1 MRAFNSIVVK
11 LWLTIIIIVTA
22 VLLILSITL
31 SYYFKN
37 YALNNTE
44 NQLQRDLSR
53 IESDILLNHST
64 DIDDKLINIED
75 NLMIYNNGEFISTDS
90 DVDQLIYQTIIES
103 DNAESRFIVTD
114 ARNKKYMVNILDM
127 SNYFDDNTAIIKYS
141 DLTPTYDSIKDITL
155 IISLSAFFIF
165 LITTLFAFLLIKR
178 ITEPLILLK
187 NGAFNIAKGNYAT
200 LEVKSFDEIGELTLA
215 FNKMNEDIK
224 NSISNLKHE
233 QKLREHIFSS
243 ISDGIVFYNRDL
255 EAIYKNTEGERWL
268 EEIVQDKVLVSKI
281 NDEIINCLYH
291 KNDSSF
297 TYEINESYLEIGFKN
312 VAYTDVNYGVTL
324 TIRDITNEIKHE
336 QLRHEFISS
345 VSHELKTPMVMLR
358 GYSEALLDGIV
369 TDEKDVREMISII
382 KDESDRMNN
391 LVNELISVSRL
402 ESGQSPFNI
411 LENDITLLIKDI
423 AQKFRFEFKKNQIHF
438 EYKSEINQCIIPFD
452 YDKLNQVFT
461 NLIDNAIRYTEPDD
475 KISIVLKENDRHL
488 IIEVSDTGKGIKASS
503 LGRIFERFY
512 KEDKARTRG
521 KQGTGLGLSIVKS
534 IINGHDGDITVDS
547 VIGQGTTFT
556 IILNKD
562 GK

>member
-224 NSISNLKHE
+224 NSISNLT
-233 QKLREHIFSS
+233 R
-243 ISDGIVFYNRDL
+243 
-255 EAIYKNTEGERWL
+255 T
-268 EEIVQDKVLVSKI
+268 
-281 NDEIINCLYH
+281 
-291 KNDSSF
+291 
-297 TYEINESYLEIGFKN
+297 
-312 VAYTDVNYGVTL
+312 
-324 TIRDITNEIKHE
+324 
-336 QLRHEFISS
+336 
-345 VSHELKTPMVMLR
+345 KT
-358 GYSEALLDGIV
+358 
-369 TDEKDVREMISII
+369 
-382 KDESDRMNN
+382 
-391 LVNELISVSRL
+391 
-402 ESGQSPFNI
+402 
-411 LENDITLLIKDI
+411 
-423 AQKFRFEFKKNQIHF
+423 
-438 EYKSEINQCIIPFD
+438 
-452 YDKLNQVFT
+452 
-461 NLIDNAIRYTEPDD
+461 
-475 KISIVLKENDRHL
+475 
-488 IIEVSDTGKGIKASS
+488 
-503 LGRIFERFY
+503 
-512 KEDKARTRG
+512 
-521 KQGTGLGLSIVKS
+521 
-534 IINGHDGDITVDS
+534 
-547 VIGQGTTFT
+547 
-556 IILNKD
+556 
-562 GK
+562 